1 MDKRMKKFLNRMPGT
16 KTPPS
21 VNCFIYI
28 YITRDL
34 KTSFEHKIGSIRSDQ
49 KSERFVH
56 LETGYVRSRDR
67 GGWGREGGRERE
79 RDSIYT
85 EESKFP
91 LRGEI
96 EANHLTKHSSHS
108 AFHQLNKFDKNR
120 RRGQGINPSYS
131 RFNFLPP
138 SLIRPHRRD
147 REEGVGISR
156 KICKGEGWNCKI
168 GRNKYA
174 VQRIEKGN
182 KLRYLLFL

>member
-1 MDKRMKKFLNRMPGT
+1 M
-16 KTPPS
+16 
-21 VNCFIYI
+21 
-28 YITRDL
+28 
-34 KTSFEHKIGSIRSDQ
+34 
-49 KSERFVH
+49 
-56 LETGYVRSRDR
+56 
-67 GGWGREGGRERE
+67 REEEKERE

-138 SLIRPHRRD
+138 SLIRPRSGRRGGD
-147 REEGVGISR
+147 IA
-156 KICKGEGWNCKI
+156 KNLQKG
-168 GRNKYA
+168 RM
-174 VQRIEKGN
+174 
-182 KLRYLLFL
+182 KL

>member
-1 MDKRMKKFLNRMPGT
+1 MKKFLNRMPGI

-21 VNCFIYI
+21 VNRFTYI
-28 YITRDL
+28 YVYITNTRARDDL
-34 KTSFEHKIGSIRSDQ
+34 KTSFEHKIGSIQ
-49 KSERFVH
+49 
-56 LETGYVRSRDR
+56 VRSKIRAVR
-67 GGWGREGGRERE
+67 SFRNRLRPIERQGRVREEGRKRERE

-96 EANHLTKHSSHS
+96 EENHLTKHSSHS

-138 SLIRPHRRD
+138 SLIRRSHRRD

-156 KICKGEGWNCKI
+156 KISQR
-168 GRNKYA
+168 GRT
-174 VQRIEKGN
+174 
-182 KLRYLLFL
+182 KL

>member
-1 MDKRMKKFLNRMPGT
+1 MR
-16 KTPPS
+16 
-21 VNCFIYI
+21 
-28 YITRDL
+28 
-34 KTSFEHKIGSIRSDQ
+34 E
-49 KSERFVH
+49 E
-56 LETGYVRSRDR
+56 
-67 GGWGREGGRERE
+67 GRKRERE

-96 EANHLTKHSSHS
+96 EENHLTKHSSHS

-138 SLIRPHRRD
+138 SLIRRSHRRD

-156 KICKGEGWNCKI
+156 KISQR
-168 GRNKYA
+168 GRT
-174 VQRIEKGN
+174 
-182 KLRYLLFL
+182 KL